1 MRILIVEDEKKVA
14 AFIKKGLEE
23 ETYAVD
29 IAMDGEEGLY
39 LGEQNQYD
47 LIILD
52 LMLPKINGLD
62 ILSSLRSKEIETPI
76 LLLTAKDSVED
87 KVKGL
92 NQGADD
98 YLTKP
103 FAFSEL
109 LARIRVL
116 LRRGKAESKTTL
128 EIADLTLNLVSHK
141 VSRGNEE
148 IELTGKEYSLLEYF
162 MRNQE
167 KVLTRTMI
175 AEHVWDYNFDTFTN
189 VIDVYVNHLR
199 KKIDKLDDRMID
211 LVLQR
216 FSIAKEI
223 GDIKKTNGIEVIDL
237 HRESQIIN
245 RFTEKLAGTLEKK
258 DITAIFDPIYS
269 ISKRLQ
275 KKSK

>member
-29 IAMDGEEGLY
+29 VAYDGEEGLY
-39 LGEQNQYD
+39 LGLENQYD
-47 LIILD
+47 MVVLD
-52 LMLPKINGLD
+52 LMLPTINGMEVLAR
-62 ILSSLRSKEIETPI
+62 LRKNKVEAPI

-87 KVKGL
+87 KVTGL
-92 NQGADD
+92 NTGADD

-116 LRRGKAESKTTL
+116 LRRGKTEAKTVL
-128 EIADLTLNLVSHK
+128 QIDGLTLDLVSHK
-141 VSRGNEE
+141 VNRNGEE

-162 MRNQE
+162 MRNQG

-199 KKIDKLDDRMID
+199 KKIDKNYQDKLLHTLRGVGYIM
-211 LVLQR
+211 
-216 FSIAKEI
+216 KE
-223 GDIKKTNGIEVIDL
+223 
-237 HRESQIIN
+237 
-245 RFTEKLAGTLEKK
+245 
-258 DITAIFDPIYS
+258 
-269 ISKRLQ
+269 
-275 KKSK
+275 

>member
-29 IAMDGEEGLY
+29 IAPDGEEGFH

-62 ILSSLRSKEIETPI
+62 ILSSLRSQNIETPI

-109 LARIRVL
+109 LARIRVR

-167 KVLTRTMI
+167 KVLTRTMN

-189 VIDVYVNHLR
+189 VIDVNVNHLR
-199 KKIDKLDDRMID
+199 KKIDKN
-211 LVLQR
+211 
-216 FSIAKEI
+216 FSIKL
-223 GDIKKTNGIEVIDL
+223 L
-237 HRESQIIN
+237 H
-245 RFTEKLAGTLEKK
+245 TLRGVGYVMKV
-258 DITAIFDPIYS
+258 
-269 ISKRLQ
+269 
-275 KKSK
+275 

>member
-29 IAMDGEEGLY
+29 IATDGEEGLH
-39 LGEQNQYD
+39 LGEQNPYD

-62 ILSSLRSKEIETPI
+62 ILSHLRAKKIETPI

-87 KVKGL
+87 KVEGL

-116 LRRGKAESKTTL
+116 LRRGKTEAKTTL
-128 EIADLTLNLVSHK
+128 EIADLTLDLVSHK
-141 VSRGNEE
+141 VNRGNEE

-199 KKIDKLDDRMID
+199 KKIDKN
-211 LVLQR
+211 
-216 FSIAKEI
+216 FPAKL
-223 GDIKKTNGIEVIDL
+223 L
-237 HRESQIIN
+237 H
-245 RFTEKLAGTLEKK
+245 TLRGVGYVMKV
-258 DITAIFDPIYS
+258 
-269 ISKRLQ
+269 
-275 KKSK
+275 

>member
-29 IAMDGEEGLY
+29 IASDGEEGFH

-62 ILSSLRSKEIETPI
+62 ILSGLRAQKIDTPI

-87 KVKGL
+87 KVEGL

-128 EIADLTLNLVSHK
+128 EISDLTLNLVSHK
-141 VSRGNEE
+141 VSRRNEE

-199 KKIDKLDDRMID
+199 KKIDKN
-211 LVLQR
+211 
-216 FSIAKEI
+216 FSNKL
-223 GDIKKTNGIEVIDL
+223 L
-237 HRESQIIN
+237 H
-245 RFTEKLAGTLEKK
+245 TLRGVGYVMKV
-258 DITAIFDPIYS
+258 
-269 ISKRLQ
+269 
-275 KKSK
+275 

>member
-1 MRILIVEDEKKVA
+1 MRILIVEDEKKVS

-29 IAMDGEEGLY
+29 IAPDGEEGLL

-52 LMLPKINGLD
+52 LMLPKIDGLEV
-62 ILSSLRSKEIETPI
+62 LSTLRGRKIETPI

-87 KVKGL
+87 KVAGL

-116 LRRGKAESKTTL
+116 LRRGKADVQTKL
-128 EIADLTLNLVSHK
+128 EIADLTLDLVSHK
-141 VSRGNEE
+141 VIRENHD

-162 MRNQE
+162 LRNQG

-199 KKIDKLDDRMID
+199 KKIDKNYSQKLLHTLRGVGYIM
-211 LVLQR
+211 
-216 FSIAKEI
+216 KE
-223 GDIKKTNGIEVIDL
+223 
-237 HRESQIIN
+237 
-245 RFTEKLAGTLEKK
+245 
-258 DITAIFDPIYS
+258 
-269 ISKRLQ
+269 
-275 KKSK
+275 

>member
-29 IAMDGEEGLY
+29 IATDGEEGFH

-62 ILSSLRSKEIETPI
+62 ILSGLRSQKIGTPI

-87 KVKGL
+87 KVEGL

-141 VSRGNEE
+141 VSRGSEE

-199 KKIDKLDDRMID
+199 KKIDKH
-211 LVLQR
+211 
-216 FSIAKEI
+216 FSNKL
-223 GDIKKTNGIEVIDL
+223 L
-237 HRESQIIN
+237 H
-245 RFTEKLAGTLEKK
+245 TLRGVGYVMKV
-258 DITAIFDPIYS
+258 
-269 ISKRLQ
+269 
-275 KKSK
+275 

>member
-1 MRILIVEDEKKVA
+1 MRILIIEDEKKVA
-14 AFIKKGLEE
+14 GFIKKGLEE

-29 IAMDGEEGLY
+29 VAYDGEEGLY
-39 LGEQNQYD
+39 LGKQNQYD

-52 LMLPKINGLD
+52 LMLPVIDGLD
-62 ILSSLRSKEIETPI
+62 VLSRLRKEGVDTPI

-92 NQGADD
+92 NTGADD

-116 LRRGKAESKTTL
+116 LRRGKGETKTVL
-128 EIADLTLNLVSHK
+128 QIDGLILDLVSHK
-141 VSRGNEE
+141 VKRHGEE

-162 MRNQE
+162 MRNQG

-199 KKIDKLDDRMID
+199 KKIDKNYPKKLLHTLRGVGYIM
-211 LVLQR
+211 
-216 FSIAKEI
+216 KE
-223 GDIKKTNGIEVIDL
+223 
-237 HRESQIIN
+237 
-245 RFTEKLAGTLEKK
+245 
-258 DITAIFDPIYS
+258 
-269 ISKRLQ
+269 
-275 KKSK
+275 

>member
-14 AFIKKGLEE
+14 GFIKKGLEE

-29 IAMDGEEGLY
+29 VAYDGEEGLFM
-39 LGEQNQYD
+39 GQQNQYD

-52 LMLPKINGLD
+52 LMLPLIDGMEV
-62 ILSSLRSKEIETPI
+62 LSRLRKNKVDTPI

-87 KVKGL
+87 KVTGL
-92 NQGADD
+92 NTGADD

-116 LRRGKAESKTTL
+116 LRRGKAETKTVL
-128 EIADLTLNLVSHK
+128 QIDGLTLDLVSHK
-141 VSRGNEE
+141 VKRQGEE

-162 MRNQE
+162 MRNQG

-199 KKIDKLDDRMID
+199 KKIDKNYPNKLLHTLRGVGYIM
-211 LVLQR
+211 
-216 FSIAKEI
+216 KE
-223 GDIKKTNGIEVIDL
+223 
-237 HRESQIIN
+237 
-245 RFTEKLAGTLEKK
+245 
-258 DITAIFDPIYS
+258 
-269 ISKRLQ
+269 
-275 KKSK
+275 

>member
-29 IAMDGEEGLY
+29 IAMDGEEGLH

-52 LMLPKINGLD
+52 LMLPKINGLE
-62 ILSSLRSKEIETPI
+62 ILSILRSKKIETPI
-76 LLLTAKDSVED
+76 LLLTAKDSVDD
-87 KVKGL
+87 KVEGL

-116 LRRGKAESKTTL
+116 LRRGKTETKTTL

-141 VSRGNEE
+141 VNRGNEE

-199 KKIDKLDDRMID
+199 KKIDKN
-211 LVLQR
+211 
-216 FSIAKEI
+216 FSTKL
-223 GDIKKTNGIEVIDL
+223 L
-237 HRESQIIN
+237 H
-245 RFTEKLAGTLEKK
+245 TLRGVGYVMKV
-258 DITAIFDPIYS
+258 
-269 ISKRLQ
+269 
-275 KKSK
+275 

>member
-29 IAMDGEEGLY
+29 IATDGEEGFH

-62 ILSSLRSKEIETPI
+62 ILSGLRSQNIETPI

-87 KVKGL
+87 KVEGL

-116 LRRGKAESKTTL
+116 LRRGKSESKTTL

-199 KKIDKLDDRMID
+199 KKIDKN
-211 LVLQR
+211 
-216 FSIAKEI
+216 FSTKL
-223 GDIKKTNGIEVIDL
+223 L
-237 HRESQIIN
+237 H
-245 RFTEKLAGTLEKK
+245 TLRGVGYVMKV
-258 DITAIFDPIYS
+258 
-269 ISKRLQ
+269 
-275 KKSK
+275 

>member
-29 IAMDGEEGLY
+29 IATDGEEGFH

-62 ILSSLRSKEIETPI
+62 ILSRLRSQKIDTPI

-87 KVKGL
+87 KVEGL

-141 VSRGNEE
+141 VSRGSEE

-199 KKIDKLDDRMID
+199 KKIDKN
-211 LVLQR
+211 
-216 FSIAKEI
+216 FSTKL
-223 GDIKKTNGIEVIDL
+223 L
-237 HRESQIIN
+237 H
-245 RFTEKLAGTLEKK
+245 TLRGVGYVMKV
-258 DITAIFDPIYS
+258 
-269 ISKRLQ
+269 
-275 KKSK
+275 